1 MADFPYALYRWTA
14 FDRRHYVPARTDG
27 DFRWRRDLPPT
38 PGGGQSGMHLHADTR
53 RLPGIPGARHT
64 RWAVRLAAATV
75 AGLAML
81 ATGLAA
87 LPAGAA
93 GTTLYV
99 DRSASCP
106 GLGLQAAPYC
116 TIGAAA
122 AAATAGT
129 TVRVA
134 AGTYPE
140 TVTPARSGASGSP
153 IVYDADPGATVRGGT
168 NGFTV
173 ASRSWVTV
181 RGFTV
186 ADTVREGILVSGSSS
201 VTVSGNRVTSA
212 GDPVSGRTA
221 QGIRLTGTTDS
232 LVQGNTADHNSEAT
246 PAATPAPRRAS
257 TCAPRA
263 TR

>member
-1 MADFPYALYRWTA
+1 
-14 FDRRHYVPARTDG
+14 
-27 DFRWRRDLPPT
+27 
-38 PGGGQSGMHLHADTR
+38 MHLHADTR

-186 ADTVREGILVSGSSS
+186 ADIEAVIDLYLAGEISTDHLTAAVRPLEEANEALEDLRAGRVMRSVLV
-201 VTVSGNRVTSA
+201 
-212 GDPVSGRTA
+212 P
-221 QGIRLTGTTDS
+221 
-232 LVQGNTADHNSEAT
+232 
-246 PAATPAPRRAS
+246 
-257 TCAPRA
+257 
-263 TR
+263 